1 MPAGILWDAD
11 VGRMTWA
18 HEGFSPPALLLKLP
32 ELPQE
37 LAYRF
42 VGRDLTLMDINAR
55 LIVDLIPNAIP

>member
-1 MPAGILWDAD
+1 MSL
-11 VGRMTWA
+11 TTT
-18 HEGFSPPALLLKLP
+18 PPTLLVKLP

-42 VGRDLTLMDINAR
+42 VGRDLTLIDIEAR